1 MVPATPRL
9 TYENRKRI
17 KYLLDAGFSVPEIAR
32 EIGVHHD
39 TIYQELKRCGSA
51 AQYDPDA
58 AEAQAAQG
66 RKRQNNLPAEGTI
79 FSEDADLARLVSAL
93 ILDDGMNVQQVIR
106 WLQQERP
113 ERFKR
118 LPKSRNTIFAAID
131 SGLIPGVTRDTL
143 KTRTVRLFSGDL
155 VHIPQWV
162 IRQLE
167 LCDGD
172 EFSIELRGAA
182 IILKKKD

>member
-1 MVPATPRL
+1 M
-9 TYENRKRI
+9 K
-17 KYLLDAGFSVPEIAR
+17 
-32 EIGVHHD
+32 
-39 TIYQELKRCGSA
+39 
-51 AQYDPDA
+51 
-58 AEAQAAQG
+58 
-66 RKRQNNLPAEGTI
+66 
-79 FSEDADLARLVSAL
+79 
-93 ILDDGMNVQQVIR
+93 VQQVIR